1 MLLMFLSCPTWAQS
15 YGNKNI
21 VLYCIVLYCI
31 VLYCISYDMTVYT
44 ILTTHVFKASEWDRT
59 TDKGFFLRKGQ
70 KIGKKGNTRY
80 HTRR

>member
-1 MLLMFLSCPTWAQS
+1 
-15 YGNKNI
+15 
-21 VLYCIVLYCI
+21 
-31 VLYCISYDMTVYT
+31 MTVYT

-80 HTRR
+80 HTRRQIEKNKYMYNMKRGKIELKQKLLSLS